1 MELLLQ
7 TLLNGL
13 IQSGTYALAS
23 SGLALAVGV
32 LHIVNFAHGEFLMVG
47 AFVAYWLSVLAG
59 IDPVLSVLPAATV
72 LFVASGAIYR
82 FGIQKALLAPELN
95 VLLLTFGLAV
105 TLQNLAVLLFG
116 ATPRAV
122 HTAYQLTTVSLGPVS
137 VGVAPL
143 LTLVI
148 SLVTLSGMYAV
159 LYKTSVG
166 KCIRAVAQ
174 NRTGAHLVGL
184 NVDRVYLVTFG
195 LSSAL
200 AAVAGV
206 MVLIR
211 IGASPQMGFV
221 FVLKAF
227 AIIVMAGL
235 GNLTGVL
242 WASLALATGEAVVRT
257 YVPGGG
263 TWSEAVFFLLIFL
276 ALAWRS
282 WRSP

>member
-1 MELLLQ
+1 MQ
-7 TLLNGL
+7 TLANGL

-47 AFVAYWLSVLAG
+47 AFVAYWLSVVAG
-59 IDPVLSVLPAATV
+59 VDPMFSLVPAAAV

-82 FGIQKALLAPELN
+82 FSIQKVLLAPELN
-95 VLLLTFGLAV
+95 ALLLTFGIAI

-116 ATPRAV
+116 ATPRVV
-122 HTAYQLTTVSLGPVS
+122 HTVYQLTTVSLGPVS

-148 SLVTLSGMYAV
+148 SIAVLSGMYAV
-159 LYKTSVG
+159 LYRTGVG
-166 KCIRAVAQ
+166 KSIRAVAQ

-184 NVDRVYLVTFG
+184 DVDRVYLVTFG
-195 LSSAL
+195 LASAL
-200 AAVAGV
+200 AAVAGA
-206 MVLIR
+206 MVLVR
-211 IGASPQMGFV
+211 VGASAQMGFV

-242 WASLALATGEAVVRT
+242 WASLVLATGEAVVRT

-263 TWSEAVFFLLIFL
+263 GWSEAVFFLLIFL
-276 ALAWRS
+276 TLVWRS
-282 WRSP
+282 WRSA

>member
-1 MELLLQ
+1 MDLFLQ
-7 TLLNGL
+7 TLANAL

-59 IDPVLSVLPAATV
+59 MDPVVSLLPAGAV
-72 LFVASGAIYR
+72 MFAASGVIYQASIR
-82 FGIQKALLAPELN
+82 RVLLAPELN
-95 VLLLTFGLAV
+95 ALLLTFGIGI
-105 TLQNLAVLLFG
+105 TLQNLAVLAFG
-116 ATPRAV
+116 ATPRVV
-122 HTAYQLTTVSLGPVS
+122 HTAYQLTAVTVGPVS

-143 LTLVI
+143 ITLVV
-148 SLVTLSGMYAV
+148 SVTLLAGMYAV
-159 LYKTSVG
+159 LYRTGVG
-166 KCIRAVAQ
+166 KSIRAVAQ

-184 NVDRVYLVTFG
+184 DVDRIYLLTFG
-195 LSSAL
+195 IASAL
-200 AAVAGV
+200 AAIAGA
-206 MVLIR
+206 MVLVR
-211 IGASPQMGFV
+211 IGASPHMGFG

-242 WASLALATGEAVVRT
+242 WASLVLATAEAFVRT

-263 TWSEAVFFLLIFL
+263 GAAEAVFFLLIFITL
-276 ALAWRS
+276 VWRS
-282 WRSP
+282 WRTA